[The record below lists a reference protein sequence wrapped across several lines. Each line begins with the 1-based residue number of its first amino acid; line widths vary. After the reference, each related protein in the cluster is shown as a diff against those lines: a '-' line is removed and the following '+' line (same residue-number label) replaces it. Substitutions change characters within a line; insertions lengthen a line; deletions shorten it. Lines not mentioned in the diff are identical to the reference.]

1 MSFIMSRSGG
11 LKQHH
16 TKMASQVP
24 QASGDQP
31 QAKQALQNI
40 SVSDL
45 LKLSPQEIRNS
56 LNAQQPTQQKTET
69 SSMAAQPSV
78 MVCSGANIMNKP
90 YGVTSTIPVFDMY

>member
-1 MSFIMSRSGG
+1 MSRSGG

-16 TKMASQVP
+16 TKSSTQQVVVE
-24 QASGDQP
+24 QQT
-31 QAKQALQNI
+31 KQSLQNI
-40 SVSDL
+40 SVTDL

-56 LNAQQPTQQKTET
+56 LNSQQTAQKVET
-69 SSMAAQPSV
+69 SSLVAQPSV